1 MKNFKR
7 IISLI
12 LLVLTCACLFAGCAR
27 APKNEVRANLLDS
40 KFTYIE
46 EEDKTKV
53 FVAFDILNGKK
64 RSIDGFEADIT
75 FTYKDGTVKQL
86 TIPFEGVIDY
96 ADSSLARYTFY
107 VEGRLEH
114 GEFTAFRFDMMNYW
128 ESFGNAIIGFCIGF
142 LVLGFVF
149 MFFSMAEM
157 TGWLSVGA
165 AAVVL
170 IDIAFLIFAPFV
182 RSIIVILSSLLA
194 FVPMLVQSMLDY

>member
-12 LLVLTCACLFAGCAR
+12 LLVLTCVCLFVGCAR
-27 APKNEVRANLLDS
+27 APKNEVKANLLSS
-40 KFTYIE
+40 KLTYIE
-46 EEDKTKV
+46 EEDKTKI

-75 FTYKDGTVKQL
+75 FTFKDGTVKEV
-86 TIPFEGVIDY
+86 TVPFDEDISY
-96 ADSSLARYTFY
+96 ADSTLARYTFY
-107 VEGRLEH
+107 VEGRVDK

-142 LVLGFVF
+142 LVLGFIF

-157 TGWLSVGA
+157 TGVLSVGA